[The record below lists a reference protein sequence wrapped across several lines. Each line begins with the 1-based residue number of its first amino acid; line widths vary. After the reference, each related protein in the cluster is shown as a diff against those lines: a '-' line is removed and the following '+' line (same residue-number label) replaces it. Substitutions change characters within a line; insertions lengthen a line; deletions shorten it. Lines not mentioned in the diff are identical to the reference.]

1 MSMPST
7 SFLDEIENLFE
18 RLLTGFESAIA
29 QPVIILER
37 YSIRMYRFLRHM
49 ALKILR
55 LVWLVFTLTFYV
67 LAPFFV
73 ASFGDELRQRG
84 IETGVQVVG
93 VLVMLIGM
101 AGIAVLGFGLIVY
114 LTALF
119 RGSLSRPCS

>member
-1 MSMPST
+1 MLFFVPVRFTSIGSESICVLRVMSMPST

-84 IETGVQVVG
+84 IET
-93 VLVMLIGM
+93 
-101 AGIAVLGFGLIVY
+101 
-114 LTALF
+114 
-119 RGSLSRPCS
+119 